1 MKKLILLLLFIPLV
15 FSCSSDDDDLNT
27 EMALNIINEFSQGEI
42 ERVYWTNN
50 GGGEVII
57 PKGSSRKFVLTDVPD
72 ESLLDVTIVMKCLGR
87 SSKTT
92 RLTVYKGQTTTIT
105 AQDNADLGVEACCS
119 CYDLILS

>member
-1 MKKLILLLLFIPLV
+1 MKKLLFLFALILV
-15 FSCSSDDDDLNT
+15 SCLSDDDDLNT

-42 ERVYWTNN
+42 ERVNWTNTD
-50 GGGEVII
+50 GEEVII
-57 PKGSSRKFVLTDVPD
+57 PKGSSRKFVPTDVSD
-72 ESLLDVTIVMKCLGR
+72 ESLLDVTITMKCLGR